1 MRIQNNMRLA
11 VTPADGPPSLVF
23 KEPESENSLKVPK
36 IDADTVAEVRMLRSH
51 LQELLLVRDGLVQW
65 NICEGP
71 NSTAIQ
77 RDVDLYSLDA
87 VGLSVLRDIF
97 YRVVCKLKEDDKKM
111 VSVLP
116 LRSSDWTDEAFR
128 FRLLEATDCVHN
140 AVVYASRTLL
150 WLFAWMADKELMIA
164 VNVQDFVSFY
174 QLLLSA

>member
-1 MRIQNNMRLA
+1 MRLA
-11 VTPADGPPSLVF
+11 DMATDGPPSLVF
-23 KEPESENSLKVPK
+23 EKPEIQGSLNIPG
-36 IDADTVAEVRMLRSH
+36 IEAHTVAEVRMLRRH
-51 LQELLLVRDGLVQW
+51 LQALLLVRDGLVQW

-87 VGLSVLRDIF
+87 VGLSVLRDVY

-140 AVVYASRTLL
+140 AMVYASRTLL
-150 WLFAWMADKELMIA
+150 WFFAWMADKELMIA